1 MGNEAGRMVVADV
14 VTGSSLEGISGAEL
28 SNLVALLR
36 SEGLDLSRIQDCEMV
51 RGTPVYVE
59 ADADLLEVQKMM
71 ARCHIRSVPVLSGER
86 VVGFLDL
93 VDLAGRED
101 LF

>member
-1 MGNEAGRMVVADV
+1 MVVADV
-14 VTGSSLEGISGAEL
+14 VEGSSLEGVPGREL
-28 SNLVALLR
+28 AGLVALLR
-36 SEGLDLSRIQDCEMV
+36 REGIDLATIQDCEMV

-59 ADADLLEVQKMM
+59 ADADLVQVQKMM
-71 ARCHIRSVPVLSGER
+71 ARCHIRSVPVLRDDR

-93 VDLAGRED
+93 VELAGRED

>member
-1 MGNEAGRMVVADV
+1 MGNEARRMVVADV
-14 VTGSSLEGISGAEL
+14 ITGSSLEGISSTEL

-36 SEGLDLSRIQDCEMV
+36 SEGSDLSSIEDCEMV

-59 ADADLLEVQKMM
+59 ADADLFEVQKMM

-86 VVGFLDL
+86 VVGFLDIL
-93 VDLAGRED
+93 ELAGRED